1 MNMVNTMKIKFMIQ
15 QPNDSQK
22 FHSVSWLFS
31 TLKKSSF
38 PWLYSGYSRPKS
50 RALNIFGEHEI
61 KTDRLTMTTTGKT
74 KIDPVVE
81 LLTLK
86 IKKKLFP
93 SRQDTSVFMNTLTR
107 KFPKQ
112 KIPCTIFYGRTHSGS
127 FILNGKKMSKEDLL
141 NTISKI
147 IIRSTICDD
156 PVTLDNYIDKII
168 LYPSNVL
175 YALENR
181 TPYKFY
187 LHGVKQDVRINTKL
201 VSAKEIAL
209 EISDGIW
216 GIMSIKEMNTF
227 VNTFKHGS
235 ERSKKWFNIS
245 PRRLWFTLLG
255 INPSETQHSL
265 MIAWLVQN
273 RTKDMVD
280 KRAEVLLESLNN
292 VPNLTYIPNC
302 IHRVNLTRMVISPS
316 AINNANEQT
325 EITLSPSNF
334 RKAVLV
340 RGQLMDWLIIAKHN
354 ATKHQGFQ
362 LVDSHC
368 LFREELHTGAD
379 VGILAFNH
387 NDTIINLRANN
398 ICIDNVQNNSSVG
411 DQLST
416 RAYIAM
422 NDKVVA
428 DNNLIHTIVR
438 QNDREGKERLSDEEF
453 ESLKSQLLHISSLR
467 KEESL

>member
-1 MNMVNTMKIKFMIQ
+1 MV
-15 QPNDSQK
+15 
-22 FHSVSWLFS
+22 
-31 TLKKSSF
+31 
-38 PWLYSGYSRPKS
+38 
-50 RALNIFGEHEI
+50 
-61 KTDRLTMTTTGKT
+61 
-74 KIDPVVE
+74 
-81 LLTLK
+81 
-86 IKKKLFP
+86 
-93 SRQDTSVFMNTLTR
+93 
-107 KFPKQ
+107 
-112 KIPCTIFYGRTHSGS
+112 
-127 FILNGKKMSKEDLL
+127 
-141 NTISKI
+141 
-147 IIRSTICDD
+147 
-156 PVTLDNYIDKII
+156 
-168 LYPSNVL
+168 
-175 YALENR
+175 
-181 TPYKFY
+181 
-187 LHGVKQDVRINTKL
+187 
-201 VSAKEIAL
+201 
-209 EISDGIW
+209 
-216 GIMSIKEMNTF
+216 
-227 VNTFKHGS
+227 
-235 ERSKKWFNIS
+235 
-245 PRRLWFTLLG
+245 
-255 INPSETQHSL
+255 
-265 MIAWLVQN
+265 AWLMQN
-273 RTKDMVD
+273 RTKDMVN
-280 KRAEVLLESLNN
+280 KRAEELLESLNN

-316 AINNANEQT
+316 AINNADEQT

-368 LFREELHTGAD
+368 LFREDFTKDTGAD